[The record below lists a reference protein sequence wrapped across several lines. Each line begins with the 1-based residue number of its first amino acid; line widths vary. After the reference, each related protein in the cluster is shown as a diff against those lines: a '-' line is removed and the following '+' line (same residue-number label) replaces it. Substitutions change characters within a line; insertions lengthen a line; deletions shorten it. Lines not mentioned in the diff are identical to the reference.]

1 MSEIQSNIMNN
12 DLSHNDVNQLK
23 RDVDLLNSEVTS
35 LRIKLNNM
43 QAAYTAIQLE
53 NNNKIKKITHDY
65 NSFTNSIINLCDVV
79 KNLQHNFNSITC
91 NCEHQY
97 ASIISNNT
105 LLVQQ
110 FQNFKQEVKHKT
122 NHLNCQSYMTMKS
135 IIDLQSKVRDLL
147 ANNLNAQSDI
157 NVQATANNLNAQS
170 DDNVQATANNLNA
183 QSDDNVQAT
192 ANNLNAQSDI
202 NVQATANNVNDQSD
216 DNVQATANNLNA
228 QSDDNVQADDN
239 NVNDQSDVSQ
249 KPNKRQHSYRHVKTF
264 SKNGKPVGRPRKA
277 MLDSDDEFLI
287 STGLESRES
296 IIFAKL
302 SKSTKRKKQTK
313 KTNSKNDLICN
324 SVLELEPKIPEHN
337 LICNSVS
344 EPNIKVVL
352 NSNRIFSDDSD
363 DSDDSAYSENVCV
376 KKIKR

>member
-1 MSEIQSNIMNN
+1 MSEIHSNVMNN
-12 DLSHNDVNQLK
+12 DLAHNNNINQLK
-23 RDVDLLNSEVTS
+23 RDVDLLKSEINS

-43 QAAYTAIQLE
+43 QTDYTVIQLE
-53 NNNKIKKITHDY
+53 NNNKIKKINHDC
-65 NSFTNSIINLCDVV
+65 NSFTNSISMLCDVV
-79 KNLQHNFNSITC
+79 KNLKHNVNSITC
-91 NCEHQY
+91 NCEHQC
-97 ASIISNNT
+97 ASVISNNT

-110 FQNFKQEVKHKT
+110 FQKFKQEVNHKT
-122 NHLNCQSYMTMKS
+122 NHLNCQSYMTMES

-147 ANNLNAQSDI
+147 ANNLNNQSDINVQATANNLNAQSDI

-170 DDNVQATANNLNA
+170 DDNVQATANNLNT
-183 QSDDNVQAT
+183 QSDDNVQT
-192 ANNLNAQSDI
+192 ADNDVNA
-202 NVQATANNVNDQSD
+202 
-216 DNVQATANNLNA
+216 
-228 QSDDNVQADDN
+228 
-239 NVNDQSDVSQ
+239 QSDVSQ

-264 SKNGKPVGRPRKA
+264 SKNGKPVGRPRKTI
-277 MLDSDDEFLI
+277 LDSDDEFLI

-302 SKSTKRKKQTK
+302 SKSTKRRKQTK

-352 NSNRIFSDDSD
+352 NSNSIFSDDSD